1 MPQESLFKFNV
12 RKTVSRT
19 DAKWDSYTKAYGTW
33 MQTAFH
39 DQKKVKVQ
47 VLRALNHLHNN
58 QPKTAVHIL
67 NTELKMLCKTSEE
80 KTAWL
85 FFMGIAHEA
94 MEQYAQAFL
103 YFTEAKEYEQ
113 ESPVILQKSADCAY
127 REGLFGVAAY
137 DYEEAIRLLEK
148 EPDCNP
154 SALSVLYASLS
165 LCLTMTHEY
174 QSAEEALRNAEK
186 KDASSPEAQSAKILL
201 YAVHKEIEKA
211 DAVLHLFLKQTNHTD
226 KYGIKQQIEAIR
238 SGTNEQFCTIDVE
251 NSEIKAF
258 WQWFSTRLATYSAI
272 LDMNQAE
279 EISKMTSEISIR
291 LKKVFPFTQHPI
303 RVCAYKNEV
312 CSFFVSDLYAQ
323 ALSDG
328 LTRLFAQ
335 APEAIQESVRWIKIH

>member
-33 MQTAFH
+33 MKNAFH
-39 DQKKVKVQ
+39 DQKKAKVQ
-47 VLRALNHLHNN
+47 FLRALNHLHNN

-67 NTELKMLCKTSEE
+67 NTELKTLCKTSEE

-113 ESPVILQKSADCAY
+113 ESSVILQKSADCAY

-137 DYEEAIRLLEK
+137 DYREAIRLLEK
-148 EPDCNP
+148 EPDRHS
-154 SALSVLYASLS
+154 SALSVVYASLS
-165 LCLTMTHEY
+165 LCLTMMHEY
-174 QSAEEALRNAEK
+174 QNAEKALRNAEK
-186 KDASSPEAQSAKILL
+186 TDSSSIEAQSARILL
-201 YAVHKEIEKA
+201 YAVHKDFDKA
-211 DAVLHLFLKQTNHTD
+211 TAALYFFLKQPNASD
-226 KYGIKQQIEAIR
+226 KYGVKQQTDALR

-251 NSEIKAF
+251 NSEINAF
-258 WQWFSTRLATYSAI
+258 WQWFSTRFATYSAI
-272 LDMNQAE
+272 LDMNQTE
-279 EISKMTSEISIR
+279 EIAKMTSEISAR

-303 RVCAYKNEV
+303 RVCAYKNEAY
-312 CSFFVSDLYAQ
+312 SFFVSDLYAQ

-335 APEAIQESVRWIKIH
+335 APKAIQESVRWIKIH